1 VDKGAT
7 FPVLPEDI
15 VDNLNLPKC
24 GEAEAEVATG
34 REKVKLVL
42 AIIRLVRELLE
53 ATL

>member
-1 VDKGAT
+1 VDTGAT